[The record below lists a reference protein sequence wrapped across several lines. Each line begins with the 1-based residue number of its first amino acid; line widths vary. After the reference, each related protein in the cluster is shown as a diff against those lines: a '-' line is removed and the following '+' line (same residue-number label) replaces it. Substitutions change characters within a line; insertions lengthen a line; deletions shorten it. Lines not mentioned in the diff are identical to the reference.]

1 MKIVIAG
8 GGTAG
13 WLSALFLA
21 KQNLHRDEPA
31 YDITLIESDDI
42 PIIGAGE
49 GSTGVLQKVLLSTL
63 TELDGFGEKEFF
75 ENCNATFKLGIDCI
89 DWNGVGDKFFESLSG
104 THTSLWPLDKDFTI
118 CSKYGNAPDSTP
130 NKYLWENNLSPFV
143 VNPNTK
149 TNYDTGYA
157 YHFDAHKVG
166 EWFKKIALENGIKL
180 QKGTITD
187 TNVNSKNGVLDKV
200 ILKDGTEI
208 ESDFWIDCTG
218 FNRVLS
224 KAVGAEWVSYS
235 EYLPINSAL
244 VYTHQYE
251 EGEGIP
257 NVTTAWAMPNGWMWQ
272 IPIHFDAHKVGE
284 WFKKIALENGIKL
297 QKGTITDTNVN
308 SKNGVLDKVIL
319 KDGTEI
325 ESDFW
330 IDCTGFN
337 RVLSKAVGAEWVS
350 YSEYLPINSALV
362 YTHQYE
368 EGEGIPNVTTA
379 WAMPNGWMWQIPIQE
394 RLGCGYC
401 YSDKFVSEEQ
411 ALKEMQEITGRKIEP
426 LRNIKFDSG
435 RLKEVWKKNVLSI
448 GLSSSF
454 LEPLEATSIHSS
466 IIQLVQLTQH
476 HLSPY
481 KEDMIR
487 ESNIKA
493 NNEHFNMMLDE
504 FRALIQMHYI
514 TKRNDTPFWKYVH
527 NDLKRDPLI
536 ESILEVCKWRVPNA
550 NDFPHYNG
558 SAGWGV
564 FNWILAGND
573 LIGKEVLDK
582 SLHTHNFE
590 KSSEQHYKHMVK
602 EYEFDKRLFAPHTE
616 FINWVIDSKEKNKKD
631 LDKSK

>member
-21 KQNLHRDEPA
+21 KQNLHRDIPA

-63 TELDGFGEKEFF
+63 RELEGFGEQEFF
-75 ENCNATFKLGIDCI
+75 EKCNTTFKLGIDCI
-89 DWNGVGDKFFESLSG
+89 DWNGVGDRFFESLSG
-104 THTSLWPLDKDFTI
+104 TQTSEWPLDRDFTI
-118 CSKYGNAPDSTP
+118 CSKYGKASESSP
-130 NKYLWENNLSPFV
+130 NEYLWERNLTPFLK
-143 VNPNTK
+143 NQNSDS
-149 TNYDTGYA
+149 YETGYA

-187 TNVNSKNGVLDKV
+187 TKLNSKNGELDKV
-200 ILKDGTEI
+200 ILSNGTEI

-224 KAVGAEWVSYS
+224 KAVGSEWVSYS

-244 VYTHQYE
+244 VYSHQYE
-251 EGEGIP
+251 EGEVISP
-257 NVTTAWAMPNGWMWQ
+257 ATTAWAMPNGWMWQ
-272 IPIHFDAHKVGE
+272 IP
-284 WFKKIALENGIKL
+284 
-297 QKGTITDTNVN
+297 T
-308 SKNGVLDKVIL
+308 
-319 KDGTEI
+319 
-325 ESDFW
+325 
-330 IDCTGFN
+330 
-337 RVLSKAVGAEWVS
+337 
-350 YSEYLPINSALV
+350 
-362 YTHQYE
+362 
-368 EGEGIPNVTTA
+368 
-379 WAMPNGWMWQIPIQE
+379 QE

-411 ALKEMQEITGRKIEP
+411 ALKELQEVTGRKITP

-481 KEDMIR
+481 KEDMMR
-487 ESNIKA
+487 ESNIKV

-504 FRALIQMHYI
+504 FRALIQIHYI
-514 TKRNDTPFWKYVH
+514 TKRDDTPFWKYVH
-527 NDLKRDPLI
+527 NDLKRDPLV
-536 ESILEVCKWRVPNA
+536 ERILEICEYRVPNA
-550 NDFPHYNG
+550 YDFPHYNG
-558 SAGWGV
+558 AASWGV

-573 LIGKEVLDK
+573 LISKDVLDK
-582 SLHTHNFE
+582 SLNTHNFE
-590 KSSEQHYKHMVK
+590 KSSEQVYKHMVK
-602 EYEFDKRLFAPHTE
+602 QYTFDSKQHFPHTE
-616 FINWVIDSKEKNKKD
+616 FINWAKDFSKKPK
-631 LDKSK
+631 

>member
-21 KQNLHRDEPA
+21 KQNLHRDIPA
-31 YDITLIESDDI
+31 YDVTLIESDDI

-63 TELDGFGEKEFF
+63 TELEGFNEQEFF
-75 ENCNATFKLGIDCI
+75 QNCNTTFKLGIDCI
-89 DWNGVGDKFFESLSG
+89 DWNGVGDRFFESLSG
-104 THTSLWPLDKDFTI
+104 TQTSNWPLDRDFTI
-118 CSKYGNAPDSTP
+118 CSKYGKAADSTA
-130 NKYLWENNLSPFV
+130 NKYLWEKNLTPFLK
-143 VNPNTK
+143 NQNTD
-149 TNYDTGYA
+149 NVEPGYA

-187 TNVNSKNGVLDKV
+187 TKLNSKNGELQKV

-224 KAVGAEWVSYS
+224 KSVGSEWVSYS

-244 VYTHQYE
+244 VYSHKYE
-251 EGEGIP
+251 EGEEISP
-257 NVTTAWAMPNGWMWQ
+257 ATTAWAMPNGWMWQ
-272 IPIHFDAHKVGE
+272 IP
-284 WFKKIALENGIKL
+284 
-297 QKGTITDTNVN
+297 T
-308 SKNGVLDKVIL
+308 
-319 KDGTEI
+319 
-325 ESDFW
+325 
-330 IDCTGFN
+330 
-337 RVLSKAVGAEWVS
+337 
-350 YSEYLPINSALV
+350 
-362 YTHQYE
+362 
-368 EGEGIPNVTTA
+368 
-379 WAMPNGWMWQIPIQE
+379 QE

-411 ALKEMQEITGRKIEP
+411 ALKELQEVTGRKITP
-426 LRNIKFDSG
+426 LRTIKFDSG

-466 IIQLVQLTQH
+466 IIQLVHLTQH

-481 KEDMIR
+481 KEDMMR
-487 ESNIKA
+487 KSNIEA
-493 NNEHFNMMLDE
+493 NNKHFNIMLDE
-504 FRALIQMHYI
+504 FRALIQIHYI
-514 TKRNDTPFWKYVH
+514 TKRDDTPFWKYVN
-527 NDLKRDPLI
+527 NDLKKDPLV
-536 ESILEVCKWRVPNA
+536 EKILDICKYRVPNS

-558 SAGWGV
+558 AASWGV

-573 LIGKEVLDK
+573 LISKDVLDK
-582 SLHTHNFE
+582 SLNIHNFE
-590 KSSEQHYKHMVK
+590 KESEQIYKHMVK
-602 EYEFDKRLFAPHTE
+602 HFAFDVKQHFPNTE
-616 FINWVIDSKEKNKKD
+616 FIQWVKDFSKKEK
-631 LDKSK
+631 

>member
-21 KQNLHRDEPA
+21 KQNLHRDIPA
-31 YDITLIESDDI
+31 YDVTLIESDDI

-49 GSTGVLQKVLLSTL
+49 GSTGVLQKILLSTL
-63 TELDGFGEKEFF
+63 RELEGFGEQEFF
-75 ENCNATFKLGIDCI
+75 EKCNTTFKLGIDCI
-89 DWNGVGDKFFESLSG
+89 DWNGVGDRFFESLSG
-104 THTSLWPLDKDFTI
+104 TQTSDWPLDRDFTI
-118 CSKYGNAPDSTP
+118 CSKYGKASESSP
-130 NKYLWENNLSPFV
+130 NKYLWEKNLTPFL
-143 VNPNTK
+143 K
-149 TNYDTGYA
+149 TQNSDNYETGYA

-187 TNVNSKNGVLDKV
+187 TKLNSKNGELDKV
-200 ILKDGTEI
+200 ILSDGTEI

-224 KAVGAEWVSYS
+224 KAVGSEWVSYS

-244 VYTHQYE
+244 VYSHQYE
-251 EGEGIP
+251 EGEEISP
-257 NVTTAWAMPNGWMWQ
+257 ATTAWAMPNGWMWQ
-272 IPIHFDAHKVGE
+272 IP
-284 WFKKIALENGIKL
+284 
-297 QKGTITDTNVN
+297 T
-308 SKNGVLDKVIL
+308 
-319 KDGTEI
+319 
-325 ESDFW
+325 
-330 IDCTGFN
+330 
-337 RVLSKAVGAEWVS
+337 
-350 YSEYLPINSALV
+350 
-362 YTHQYE
+362 
-368 EGEGIPNVTTA
+368 
-379 WAMPNGWMWQIPIQE
+379 QE

-411 ALKEMQEITGRKIEP
+411 ALKELQEVTGRKITP
-426 LRNIKFDSG
+426 LRTIKFDSG

-481 KEDMIR
+481 KEDMMR

-514 TKRNDTPFWKYVH
+514 TKRDDTPFWKYVH
-527 NDLKRDPLI
+527 NDLKRDPLV
-536 ESILEVCKWRVPNA
+536 ERILEICEYRVPNA

-558 SAGWGV
+558 AASWGV

-573 LIGKEVLDK
+573 LISKEVLGK
-582 SLHTHNFE
+582 SLNTHNFE
-590 KSSEQHYKHMVK
+590 KSSEQVYKHMVK
-602 EYEFDKRLFAPHTE
+602 QYTFDSKQHFPHTE
-616 FINWVIDSKEKNKKD
+616 FINWAKDFSKN
-631 LDKSK
+631 SK

>member
-21 KQNLHRDEPA
+21 KQNLHRDKPA
-31 YDITLIESDDI
+31 YDITVIESEDI

-63 TELDGFGEKEFF
+63 TQLEGFGEQEFF
-75 ENCNATFKLGIDCI
+75 QHCNTTFKLGIDCI
-89 DWNGVGDKFFESLSG
+89 DWNGVGDRFFESLSG
-104 THTSLWPLDKDFTI
+104 TQTSLWPLDRDFTL
-118 CSKYGNAPDSTP
+118 CSKYGVAAESSP
-130 NKYLWENNLSPFV
+130 NKYLWEKNLTPFL
-143 VNPNTK
+143 K
-149 TNYDTGYA
+149 AESSDSYETGYA

-180 QKGTITD
+180 QTGTITD
-187 TNVNSKNGVLDKV
+187 TNLNPKNGELQKV

-251 EGEGIP
+251 EGEEIP

-272 IPIHFDAHKVGE
+272 IP
-284 WFKKIALENGIKL
+284 
-297 QKGTITDTNVN
+297 T
-308 SKNGVLDKVIL
+308 
-319 KDGTEI
+319 
-325 ESDFW
+325 
-330 IDCTGFN
+330 
-337 RVLSKAVGAEWVS
+337 
-350 YSEYLPINSALV
+350 
-362 YTHQYE
+362 
-368 EGEGIPNVTTA
+368 
-379 WAMPNGWMWQIPIQE
+379 QE

-466 IIQLVQLTQH
+466 IIQLVELTQH

-481 KEDMIR
+481 KEDMMR

-504 FRALIQMHYI
+504 FRALIQIHYI

-527 NDLKRDPLI
+527 NDLKRDPLV

-573 LIGKEVLDK
+573 LISKEVLDK

-590 KSSEQHYKHMVK
+590 KSSEQIYKHMVK
-602 EYEFDKRLFAPHTE
+602 QYTFDSKQHFPHTD
-616 FINWVIDSKEKNKKD
+616 FIKWTKDFAKNAK
-631 LDKSK
+631 

>member
-31 YDITLIESDDI
+31 YDVTVIESEDI

-49 GSTGVLQKVLLSTL
+49 GSTGVLQKILLSTL
-63 TELDGFGEKEFF
+63 TELEGFNEQEFF
-75 ENCNATFKLGIDCI
+75 HNCNTTFKLGIDCI
-89 DWNGVGDKFFESLSG
+89 DWNGVGDRFFESLQQSQ
-104 THTSLWPLDKDFTI
+104 TSDWPLDRDFTI
-118 CSKYGNAPDSTP
+118 CTKYGVSGDSVL
-130 NKYLWENNLSPFV
+130 NKYLWERGLSPFLKDE
-143 VNPNTK
+143 NNK
-149 TNYDTGYA
+149 AAYQTGYA

-180 QKGTITD
+180 QTGTITD
-187 TNVNSKNGVLDKV
+187 TNLNPKNGELQKV

-224 KAVGAEWVSYS
+224 NAVGAEWISYS

-244 VYTHQYE
+244 VYTHKYE
-251 EGEGIP
+251 EGEQIP

-272 IPIHFDAHKVGE
+272 IP
-284 WFKKIALENGIKL
+284 
-297 QKGTITDTNVN
+297 T
-308 SKNGVLDKVIL
+308 
-319 KDGTEI
+319 
-325 ESDFW
+325 
-330 IDCTGFN
+330 
-337 RVLSKAVGAEWVS
+337 
-350 YSEYLPINSALV
+350 
-362 YTHQYE
+362 
-368 EGEGIPNVTTA
+368 
-379 WAMPNGWMWQIPIQE
+379 QE

-481 KEDMIR
+481 KEDMMR

-504 FRALIQMHYI
+504 FRALIQIHYI

-527 NDLKRDPLI
+527 NDLKRDPLV
-536 ESILEVCKWRVPNA
+536 EKILEICQWRVPNA
-550 NDFPHYNG
+550 YDFPHFNG
-558 SAGWGV
+558 SASWGV
-564 FNWILAGND
+564 WCWILAGNG
-573 LIGKEVLDK
+573 LISEEVLNK
-582 SLHTHNFE
+582 SLHTHAFYDESE
-590 KSSEQHYKHMVK
+590 KVYKHMVK
-602 EYEFDKRLFAPHTE
+602 QYGFDTRNYFPHTK
-616 FINWVIDSKEKNKKD
+616 FINWVREYVHNGGKDFEIKK
-631 LDKSK
+631 